1 MKMCECV
8 ACHEYD
14 AKNLIADNRRY
25 REALEHVRDG
35 HFIVFATRCYCGFDN
50 CPVIAALDGEG

>member
-14 AKNLIADNRRY
+14 AKNLIAENRRY
-25 REALEHVRDG
+25 EEALQKIVDMLG
-35 HFIVFATRCYCGFDN
+35 PTVASYDVFIIAR
-50 CPVIAALDGEG
+50 AALDGEDK